1 MKQRDHYRQILRLVH
16 GISRLVNPQHLPVL
30 KQRNLSLSQFL
41 VLDALAANASP
52 VRMSRLAS
60 LSGLQPNELTRV
72 VKALEPRGWLRR
84 STDREDTRAKQVR
97 LTSSGTRAIRLV
109 HEQATV
115 ELSAVWDDFT
125 HEEWHRFID
134 YLNRFEQGVRR
145 TRGEH
150 DDPAPVP
157 EVKARKEAS

>member
-1 MKQRDHYRQILRLVH
+1 LRLVH

-30 KQRNLSLSQFL
+30 KERNISLSQFL
-41 VLDALAANASP
+41 VLDALASSAST
-52 VRMSRLAS
+52 VRMSQLAS

-72 VKALEPRGWLRR
+72 VKALEQRRWLRR
-84 STDREDTRAKQVR
+84 STDSEDSRAKQVR
-97 LTSSGTRAIRLV
+97 LTSAGTRTIRV
-109 HEQATV
+109 VYEKATV
-115 ELSAVWDDFT
+115 ELSTVWDDFT

-150 DDPAPVP
+150 DDPTPAPGAS
-157 EVKARKEAS
+157 AREETS